1 MDFSIT
7 GLQFGVGTLLLASFV
22 VGVIVFLRRYLASK
36 NITQQ
41 EINTKKYK
49 EFDVFKSTGTF
60 WRFGL
65 LCAVGFTILAFSWTT
80 YQEKFEFHDLIDI
93 YDDEIINDIPPTQ
106 HFTPPP
112 PPPPPPPTLVETVEE
127 TPEEPP
133 KFTDQTVT
141 KQVSNV
147 ATKPKA
153 KKPRPKKTVKPPV
166 KKKQEVIET
175 IHVIVEE
182 MPRFPGCENIG
193 GNYDAKKGCADKKM
207 LEFIYKNIKYPTLA
221 RENGVE
227 GTVVISFVVEK
238 DGSITDIKILR
249 EPGAG
254 LGEEALRIVEKM
266 QSLPQKWIPGKQG
279 NENVRVQFNLP
290 VKFRLQN

>member
-7 GLQFGVGTLLLASFV
+7 GLQFGVGTLLLAGFV
-22 VGVIVFLRRYLASK
+22 VGIIFFLRQYLASK
-36 NITQQ
+36 NITKQ
-41 EINTKKYK
+41 EVNTKKYK

-60 WRFGL
+60 WRLGL
-65 LCAVGFTILAFSWTT
+65 LCAIGFTILAFSWTT
-80 YQEKFEFHDLIDI
+80 YQEKFVLPDYISG
-93 YDDEIINDIPPTQ
+93 YDEILTEDIPIVPEK
-106 HFTPPP
+106 PVP

-153 KKPRPKKTVKPPV
+153 KKPKPKKTVKPPV
-166 KKKQEVIET
+166 KKKKEVIEPV
-175 IHVIVEE
+175 HAFVEE
-182 MPRFPGCENIG
+182 MPRFPGCESID
-193 GNYDAKKGCADKKM
+193 GNTVEKKGCADKKM
-207 LEFIYKNIKYPTLA
+207 LEFIYKNIKYPSLA

-238 DGSITDIKILR
+238 DGSITGIKIVR
-249 EPGAG
+249 DAGAG
-254 LGEEALRIVEKM
+254 LGEEALRIVQKM
-266 QSLPQKWIPGKQG
+266 ENLPQKWIPGKQG
-279 NENVRVQFNLP
+279 NEKVRVQFNLP
-290 VKFRLQN
+290 IRFKLQ